1 MTDIPDQR
9 LDLYA
14 SVLEDYL
21 NGGGEISLDQA
32 YEIGRAS
39 IEERLSI
46 LEMTNLHQQALE
58 IILNRLPRKDSSLRR
73 IKMAS
78 VFLDEVLAPYEMT
91 QRGYRETV
99 NQLKHL
105 NETLEER
112 VQQRTAE
119 LQAEIIE
126 RKRGEETIQRQLAD
140 LEAMAEVSTALRVTQ
155 TLDEMLAK
163 LIDTVLAVIHVDG
176 GQVWLYDTSTDELYV
191 MVSRGTELP
200 PRLKR
205 DNFYAGHLFNTRE
218 VFISH
223 ELATDQAIP
232 ENLRAGF
239 SPGYGGASAPILA
252 GDEFIGIL
260 SVDTRLPR
268 QITLD
273 DARFLHTVTEMAG
286 NAIKRM
292 LLHEQ
297 TEQRLQRITA
307 LRRIDMAITS
317 SLDLNLTLDTLLVQV
332 TDQLGV
338 DAAAILLL
346 AANELKF
353 AAGRGFHLHG
363 IQKSRL
369 SIHESPMSQVV
380 LEQRVVH
387 IPDLHQ
393 DAARIAR
400 LTFLSGE
407 SFNAYYAVPLLAKG
421 QVNGVLEVFHRSAL
435 HPDPEWINF
444 LEALAGQ
451 AAIAVDNATLFND
464 LQRSNL
470 ELTLAYDATIEGWS
484 KALDLR
490 DKETEGHTQRVTELT
505 LRLARM
511 MGISEPAMVH
521 IRRGALLHDIGK
533 MGIPDA
539 ILLKQGPLT
548 EDEWVIM
555 HKHPTYAFE
564 MLYPIQYLRP
574 ALDIPYCHHEWWN
587 GNGYPRGLA
596 GEQIPLAARVFTVVD
611 VWDALTS
618 NRPYR
623 PAWTGTETLEYIL
636 SRNGTQFQPEIVEFF
651 QTMVQEGI

>member
-393 DAARIAR
+393 EAARIAR

>member
-268 QITLD
+268 QITQD

-393 DAARIAR
+393 EAARIAR